1 MAIEKAPRRTGTA
14 KRGGDVE
21 SVKSRAARDDHP
33 PMSRLLELAN
43 TVGSQAERTAVE
55 AEQSRKADDSAVR
68 ALIESGLL
76 KVLQPARFGG
86 YESGFPGFVRIS
98 QTLARYDVSLSWV
111 YGIICIHHWW
121 GALVEPELQEE
132 LWGKSPE
139 CVFVDSF
146 APTGRAEPVDGGFRL
161 SGRWGFLSG
170 LPWAE
175 WSSVGAFAPWEPGG
189 SKEYLMF
196 FLPKR
201 DYQVVDDWYTVGL
214 RGSASASIEAQEAF
228 VPRHRVFRFGKAME
242 TGEAP
247 GLAYNPGAI
256 YRVPITTGLGIAL
269 VPPSVGGAQGVAER
283 FRKAAGARA
292 PLFQQRQAELVVS
305 QSVLAES
312 MATIDAIELMLY
324 RYADELMDIA
334 REQRTVDR
342 AERAR
347 LFAWRAYIA
356 RRARE
361 VVGNLVDIAG
371 ARSIFDNNPLQRFW
385 RDVHVMGQHVALNH
399 EAAMRN
405 YGRVLMGLEPDVP
418 VY

>member
-1 MAIEKAPRRTGTA
+1 M
-14 KRGGDVE
+14 E
-21 SVKSRAARDDHP
+21 SVRSQTTRGELPSLSH
-33 PMSRLLELAN
+33 LLELTHA
-43 TVGSQAERTAVE
+43 VGLQVERTAAE
-55 AEQSRKADDSAVR
+55 AERDRKADDAAVQ

-86 YESGFPGFVRIS
+86 YESGFPEFVRIC

-111 YGIICIHHWW
+111 YGIIGIHHWW
-121 GALVEPELQEE
+121 GAFVEPELQEE
-132 LWGKSPE
+132 LWSKNPD

-146 APTGRAEPVDGGFRL
+146 APTGRAEPVDGDFRL

-175 WSSVGAFAPWEPGG
+175 WSAVGAFAPWEPGG
-189 SKEYLMF
+189 QPEYLMF

-201 DYQVVDDWYTVGL
+201 DYQVMDDWYTVGL
-214 RGSASASIEAQEAF
+214 RGSASASIEAHEAL
-228 VPRHRVFRFGKAME
+228 VPRYRVFRLAKAME
-242 TGEAP
+242 TGETP

-256 YRVPITTGLGIAL
+256 YRVPIMTGLGIAL

-283 FRKAAGARA
+283 FRKAAGARV
-292 PLFQQRQAELVVS
+292 PLFQQRQTELVLS

-312 MATIDAIELMLY
+312 MVTLEALEQMLY

-334 REQRTVDR
+334 CEQRTVDR
-342 AERAR
+342 ATRAK

-361 VVGNLVDIAG
+361 VVDNLVDLAG
-371 ARSIFDNNPLQRFW
+371 ARSIFDNDPLQRFW
-385 RDVHVMGQHVALNH
+385 RDVHVMGQHAALNH
-399 EAAMRN
+399 EAGMRN
-405 YGRVLMGLEPDVP
+405 YGRVLMGLDPDVA